1 MASSD
6 VMSNLMS
13 QYKGEDGNLTGIP
26 QEKLLEAI
34 MALQS
39 MKSDTSHL
47 KPKKGRKTKAS
58 KDPNRPKRPQSA
70 YFLWLGE
77 NRSRIKEELG
87 QDAKVTEV
95 SKEAGKQWK
104 LVTAEEKA
112 PFEETSNTEK
122 QRYKTEMET
131 YQPSEPVVVYSVEE
145 YPTAPEGWSGPFQMK
160 YLSKN
165 AKNAEGKTL
174 KFKNFDEAVEAAN
187 KLETCGG
194 ITKTSR
200 GYDLR
205 IGPDLI
211 SNPES
216 KASSGLA
223 SWIKG
228 QPESL
233 VAMTE
238 TSVET
243 KVVKKPKT
251 KTTTKAPDLFGED
264 SDGED
269 SDEEEEVEEVEEV
282 KAKPPTKKTKSSPK
296 KKAFKTKEPEPEP
309 EPEDSESEDDE
320 VDVSEVVIKGKTYFK
335 TEKGTLYDPDTSDVV
350 GEDGELFE

>member
-1 MASSD
+1 MSSSD

-13 QYKGEDGNLTGIP
+13 QYQGEDGNLTGIP

-34 MALQS
+34 MTLQN
-39 MKSDTSHL
+39 MKNDTSHL

-58 KDPNRPKRPQSA
+58 KDPNRPKRPKSA
-70 YFLWLGE
+70 YFLWLDE
-77 NRSRIKEELG
+77 NRGRIKEELG
-87 QDAKVTEV
+87 EDAKVTEV
-95 SKEAGKQWK
+95 SKEAGRQWK

-122 QRYKTEMET
+122 QRYKAEMET

-145 YPTAPEGWSGPFQMK
+145 YPKAPEGWSGPFQMK

-165 AKNAEGKTL
+165 AKNAEGKIL

-228 QPESL
+228 QPEAL

-243 KVVKKPKT
+243 KVVKKT
-251 KTTTKAPDLFGED
+251 KGKAKATTKAPDVF
-264 SDGED
+264 GED
-269 SDEEEEVEEVEEV
+269 SDEEEEAEEIVTKP
-282 KAKPPTKKTKSSPK
+282 KAEKPKSSPK

-309 EPEDSESEDDE
+309 EPEPEEDSESEDE
-320 VDVSEVVIKGKTYFK
+320 ELDVTEVVIKGKTYFK
-335 TEKGTLYDPDTSDVV
+335 TEKGTLYDPDSSDVV

>member
-1 MASSD
+1 MAT
-6 VMSNLMS
+6 LMS
-13 QYKGEDGNLTGIP
+13 QYQGEDGNLTGIP

-34 MALQS
+34 IALQS
-39 MKSDTSHL
+39 MKRDTSQL

-77 NRSRIKEELG
+77 NRVRIKEELG
-87 QDAKVTEV
+87 GDAKVTEV
-95 SKEAGKQWK
+95 TKEAGKQWK

-122 QRYKTEMET
+122 QRYKVEMDT
-131 YQPSEPVVVYSVEE
+131 YKPPEHVVVYSVEE
-145 YPTAPEGWSGPFQMK
+145 YPKAPEGWSGPFQMK

-187 KLETCGG
+187 KLENCGG

-228 QPESL
+228 QPATL

-243 KVVKKPKT
+243 KVEKKT
-251 KTTTKAPDLFGED
+251 KVKATTKSSDVFGED
-264 SDGED
+264 SDSED
-269 SDEEEEVEEVEEV
+269 EEVEKAEE
-282 KAKPPTKKTKSSPK
+282 AEEAEEKPKSAPK

-309 EPEDSESEDDE
+309 ELEEASESEDE
-320 VDVSEVVIKGKTYFK
+320 ELDVTEVVINGKTYFK
-335 TEKGTLYDPDTSDVV
+335 TEKGTIYDPDSSDVV
-350 GEDGELFE
+350 GEDGELF